1 MFAVIFCLLVILFL
15 IITKVIAGFLL
26 LLGVFCDGFFTN
38 RILRA
43 SGYVFTLIAAIGL
56 AIFSFILAYNLTP
69 DVLEYLK

>member
-1 MFAVIFCLLVILFL
+1 MFIAVFCVLVILFL
-15 IITKVIAGFLL
+15 IITRVIAGFLL

-38 RILRA
+38 RILRV

-56 AIFSFILAYNLTP
+56 TIFSFILAYNLTP